1 MNKLG
6 EGNFGEVFKG
16 IHTLTNAIV
25 AIKKIT
31 KSHIKNNNDLI
42 LIKRE
47 LHILKIV
54 KHSSI
59 AMLYEIL
66 ETEEDI
72 YIVLEYAEKG
82 DLFTYIKKNSF
93 LTEDKGLYF
102 FI

>member
-16 IHTLTNAIV
+16 IHIITNTVV
-25 AIKKIT
+25 AVKRITKKKI
-31 KSHIKNNNDLI
+31 KSNNDLI

-72 YIVLEYAEKG
+72 YIALEYAEKG
-82 DLFTYIKKNSF
+82 DLFTYITKNSF

-102 FI
+102 FT